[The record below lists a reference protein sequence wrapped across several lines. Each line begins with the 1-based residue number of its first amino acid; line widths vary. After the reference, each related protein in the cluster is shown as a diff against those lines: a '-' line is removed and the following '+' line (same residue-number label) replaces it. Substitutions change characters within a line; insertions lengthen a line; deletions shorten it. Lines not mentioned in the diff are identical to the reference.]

1 MANNLVTLGLDMNA
15 TQKLMSKQLRQVL
28 KNLSDTNAARV
39 AVGLDSSKSQM
50 LIQQQLDSI
59 SKNLQINVGTV
70 KLDTSSI
77 KQQQNIINQQL
88 KSGINT
94 TGLNVKVPF
103 QFDLSD
109 ANAVKAEINKIVAD
123 ITNNKGQLVKYKI
136 NVDDNG
142 QATKALLTYR
152 NELNEVTN
160 ATLKLKSVGKWYDA
174 NGMGHNIV
182 KWSEGQKTLSQNIE
196 ATTKANHSQAES
208 DNQVIRKKEELI
220 AKMKLLNTQAEKAG
234 ISLNSDNQNKFNDL
248 SIKASTVDDIKQLE
262 TYFRLARTEY
272 QTFNAEISKGTH
284 ASSLEAMKNNLEIL
298 PQDIALIEAKFN
310 SIKVPDNVK
319 TQIEELKSSMESINT
334 ISDPQQKIAKYN
346 EIVTSL
352 KNLQKQY
359 QVTAQEQRNLS
370 ADTSTMQGAS
380 ALTNKIVIWMGQ
392 NRQAAAQYDAEL
404 KQIISDLQNC
414 NNKADFSKLQRQ
426 FSNIALQ
433 VKSSGSL
440 YTGFFNGL
448 KSGIKDA
455 FENIL
460 RYQLAYKVID
470 QVISSFESMV
480 NAVADLDK
488 KLTEFNKVADLT
500 SDKLLEFSDRAFD
513 AADEVGR
520 TGSDMIEAAT
530 EFKRAGYSL
539 EDSLDMGKS
548 ALLMTNV
555 ADGIT
560 QTSDAASTLIAVLK
574 GFNINESDIVTI
586 VDKMNSVSNQSPVGF
601 DNLADGLERVSGTMN
616 QAGNSID
623 ETIGLLTGGYAQL
636 RNMEKVSTGLITI
649 SQRLRAIDEDG
660 DEIDGLSAE
669 LSESF
674 GKIGIAIEDSNGDL
688 RSTYDIMSDY
698 AKIYPQLTS
707 EQKQYYAELS
717 AGKRQVNVFN
727 AIVQQMADV
736 DKAIEQSKDS
746 LGSAANENEIYRQS
760 VEGLQNELKNEFQSV
775 SKKVISSDWIKDVLS
790 GATDLLKVFENIIEQ
805 DTIVSSS
812 IGVLAEGFKD
822 LSKSLKDITG
832 NDGVAK
838 LIKLFITYKTITKG
852 VDIFNLVKGKKDNFV
867 TTSNLMKIFFE
878 SAVSGSLKV
887 EDGFLKVGEAADV
900 LSDGVS
906 NVVAKEGSAVDTTK
920 KLTTSITGLG
930 TSLKNLALA
939 HPYLLAITAALGTM
953 YGAYKLVNAVQDW
966 ADGTTAVNKYNK
978 SIEKSEENVSKNS
991 DSISEYNSTIEE
1003 NKQKIEEL
1011 QKLQED
1017 GTITEAQEAEIENL
1031 KYQNAL
1037 LDEKIEK
1044 LKEANNEEVKTQAR
1058 DSEKAF
1064 NKQFGNGFDVG
1075 SNASDVISSVS
1086 KNFNGDGT
1094 ANGVS
1099 WNMATSGND
1108 KDTAVA
1114 QLAKIKLATDAY
1126 NDAVKELNNATDED
1140 QKVLA
1145 EQSVE
1150 NAQYTLDLLTK
1161 DFDKNKETLYN
1172 QLTSEMEKMK
1182 KAEGTDAYDA
1192 TAYANMQSWLE
1203 IFQQYIPEYKKAME
1217 KVQEE
1222 ADKNPIEQSV
1232 EVKSF
1237 DDPTSLLTESDDKS
1251 KTATLADLQSEAD
1264 LLSTIQ
1270 KELSDNGKISV
1281 SSMQSIIKQ
1290 YPEAKKALSEYL
1302 LGIISE
1308 EELFA
1313 ELEGVYEDDKDAYIK
1328 SVIEKA
1334 KTDEDFFNTLKTN
1347 YPELINQ
1354 LGAVYGTDVA
1364 NWTTMEQAKVNITA
1378 QAIQQIANI
1387 YKEFYKAMGVN
1398 DGIDFNIQATK
1409 NAISAGN
1416 PGAIGGSLFSKSY
1429 SKSNFDKVVTDN
1441 NHKFKMNGNDVSNA
1455 YKELQNNID
1464 SVWNTAEKMKNA
1476 IDDAA
1481 YNQINAS
1488 IDTSWQGLGGSDSS
1502 SSSQTAEKL
1511 NWIERLINKI
1521 STAYSRLKNI
1531 VSDTTTTWLN
1541 RNNALSDSMSTLSSE
1556 INAQKQAYEYYMNA
1570 FNSYDLDNYWKDQI
1584 ANGSISI
1591 DVIYDDDLKDAI
1603 SDCQDFYDKAQDAK
1617 TAVQELGIE
1626 LKGLAKSR
1634 FDNIKSQYEEQIN
1647 QVDEYNNLLQ
1657 KELDIIE
1664 TKGWIS
1670 STFLNESMK
1679 EQDMANLERLKQE
1692 RTALT
1697 NALDSGKVEKYSEQW
1712 YDMQS
1717 SINSVSSAI
1726 YDAEKAIISY
1736 DKAIRQVN
1744 WDAFDRTRDDVED
1757 LISETDFLT
1766 ELLKDVGI
1774 TDNNGNMTKE
1784 GQAAQALLAQKY
1796 QLYLNQAKAYKDEIA
1811 KIDADLANDPYDKEL
1826 LDRKQDL
1833 IDKEQEAIKSAM
1845 SEKDAIKDLTNDAY
1859 SDFIDKLG
1867 DAIDKYKEL
1876 MSTMKDAYDYEK
1888 SIREKTVALN
1898 ALEKQYSAYQGDNSE
1913 EGKKNIQQLKD
1924 QINSAK
1930 DDLKDTEYE
1939 KLISDTEK
1947 ILDQLK
1953 DNTQEWLNQRLDQLD
1968 NLIQDIIDQSND
1980 NASDI
1985 AETITSTAEN
1995 YGYKLSESMASI
2007 WSTNTGNITNVLGDF
2022 SNKFVEGNNA
2032 ITNVCNNINSAVQG
2046 LLANSNAEAQRVADE
2061 IARQQAEQ
2069 NASSDG
2075 GYSGGSDY
2083 SSDDW
2088 SGNWDTGSDDNDS
2101 SGSDGVDWIYEENY
2115 YPRDLLNI
2123 DQSVVDRLKWNSF
2136 ANNFAARSQYYDQ
2149 MGGEGQYYGTYEQNV
2164 FMLDYLKSHGLKK
2177 GTKSATGGITLT
2189 DEEGL
2194 GSEVIFSKKYG
2205 TLRKLDS
2212 GDMVF
2217 NKDQVEKLWNLS
2229 KGITTPNMYMDNLGA
2244 KLPDISNMSN
2254 NLSNKVDISYGDV
2267 TLTFPNVHN
2276 YEDIMKQMQKDPK
2289 AEKMIQEM
2297 TLGQTLGRNSLNKLT
2312 FR

>member
-50 LIQQQLDSI
+50 LIQQQLNSI

-109 ANAVKAEINKIVAD
+109 ANAVKAEINKIIAD

-136 NVDDNG
+136 NVDDNR

-174 NGMGHNIV
+174 NGMEHNIV
-182 KWSEGQKTLSQNIE
+182 KWSEGQKSLSQNIE
-196 ATTKANHSQAES
+196 ATTKANQRQAES

-248 SIKASTVDDIKQLE
+248 SIKASSIDDIKQLE

-284 ASSLEAMKNNLEIL
+284 ASSLEVMKNNLETL

-310 SIKVPDNVK
+310 SIKVSDNVK

-334 ISDPQQKIAKYN
+334 ISDPQEKIVKYN

-392 NRQAAAQYDAEL
+392 NRQAAAQYDSEL

-426 FSNIALQ
+426 FNNIALQ

-470 QVISSFESMV
+470 QVISGFKSMV

-574 GFNINESDIVTI
+574 GFNINESDIMTI

-674 GKIGIAIEDSNGDL
+674 GKIGVAIEDSNGDL

-736 DKAIEQSKDS
+736 NKAVEQSKDS

-812 IGVLAEGFKD
+812 IGVLAEGFKA

-852 VDIFNLVKGKKDNFV
+852 IDIFNLVKGKKDNFV

-953 YGAYKLVNAVQDW
+953 YGAYKLVNEVQDW
-966 ADGTTAVNKYNK
+966 ADDTTAVNKYNK

-991 DSISEYNSTIEE
+991 DSISEYSSTIEE

-1011 QKLQED
+1011 HKLQED
-1017 GTITEAQEAEIENL
+1017 GTITEAQKAEIENL

-1114 QLAKIKLATDAY
+1114 QLVKIKLATDAY

-1531 VSDTTTTWLN
+1531 VSDTTTTWLK

-1556 INAQKQAYEYYMNA
+1556 INAQKQAYEYYMNV
-1570 FNSYDLDNYWKDQI
+1570 FSSYDLDDYYKNQI
-1584 ANGSISI
+1584 ADGSISI

-1679 EQDMANLERLKQE
+1679 EQDMANLERLKDE

-1697 NALDSGKVEKYSEQW
+1697 NALDSGKIEKYSEQW

-1744 WDAFDRTRDDVED
+1744 WNAFDRTRDDVEN
-1757 LISETDFLT
+1757 LITETDFLT

-1774 TDNNGNMTKE
+1774 TDDNGNMTKE

-1888 SIREKTVALN
+1888 SIREKTEALN
-1898 ALEKQYSAYQGDNSE
+1898 ALEKQYSAYHGDNSE

-1968 NLIQDIIDQSND
+1968 NLIQDIIDQSNN

-2007 WSTNTGNITNVLGDF
+2007 WSTNTGNITKVLDNF
-2022 SNKFVEGNNA
+2022 S
-2032 ITNVCNNINSAVQG
+2032 TNFIDSNSKIKDVCDNINSAVQG

-2075 GYSGGSDY
+2075 GYSGGNDY
-2083 SSDDW
+2083 SGDDW
-2088 SGNWDTGSDDNDS
+2088 SGNWDTGSD
-2101 SGSDGVDWIYEENY
+2101 SGSSYSGDVDWIYEENY
-2115 YPRDLLNI
+2115 FPRDLLNI
-2123 DQSVVDRLKWNSF
+2123 DRSVIDRLKWNNF
-2136 ANNFAARSQYYDQ
+2136 ASNFAARSQYYDQ
-2149 MGGEGQYYGTYEQNV
+2149 MGGEGQYYGTYDQNV
-2164 FMLDYLKSHGLKK
+2164 WMLDWMKSHGYRN
-2177 GTKSATGGITLT
+2177 GTRSASAGVHIY
-2189 DEEGL
+2189 DEEDP
-2194 GSEVIFSKKYG
+2194 GSEVLVTKYG
-2205 TLRKLDS
+2205 VLRQFDS
-2212 GDMVF
+2212 GDTVF

-2254 NLSNKVDISYGDV
+2254 NLSNKVDVQFGDV
-2267 TLTFPNVHN
+2267 TLSLPNVRN
-2276 YEDIMKQMQKDPK
+2276 YEDFMKEAQKDPK
-2289 AEKMIQEM
+2289 FEKMIQNM

>member
-50 LIQQQLDSI
+50 LIQQQLNSI

-109 ANAVKAEINKIVAD
+109 ANAVKAEINKIIAD

-136 NVDDNG
+136 NVDDNR

-174 NGMGHNIV
+174 NGMEHNIV
-182 KWSEGQKTLSQNIE
+182 KWSEGQKSLSQNIE
-196 ATTKANHSQAES
+196 ATTKANQRQAES

-248 SIKASTVDDIKQLE
+248 SIKASSIDDIKQLE

-284 ASSLEAMKNNLEIL
+284 ASSLEAMKNNLETL

-310 SIKVPDNVK
+310 SIKVSDNVK

-334 ISDPQQKIAKYN
+334 ISDPQEKIVKYN

-392 NRQAAAQYDAEL
+392 NRQAAAQYDSEL

-426 FSNIALQ
+426 FNNIALQ

-470 QVISSFESMV
+470 QVISGFKSMV

-574 GFNINESDIVTI
+574 GFNINESDIMTI

-674 GKIGIAIEDSNGDL
+674 GKIGVAIEDSNGDL

-736 DKAIEQSKDS
+736 NKAVEQSKDS

-812 IGVLAEGFKD
+812 IGVLAEGFKA

-852 VDIFNLVKGKKDNFV
+852 IDIFNLVKGKKDNFV

-953 YGAYKLVNAVQDW
+953 YGAYKLVNEVQDW
-966 ADGTTAVNKYNK
+966 ADDTTAVNKYNK

-991 DSISEYNSTIEE
+991 DSISEYSSTIEE

-1011 QKLQED
+1011 HKLQED
-1017 GTITEAQEAEIENL
+1017 GTITEAQKAEIENL

-1114 QLAKIKLATDAY
+1114 QLVKIKLATDAY

-1531 VSDTTTTWLN
+1531 VSDTTTTWLK

-1556 INAQKQAYEYYMNA
+1556 INAQKQAYEYYMNV
-1570 FNSYDLDNYWKDQI
+1570 FSSYDLDDYYKNQI
-1584 ANGSISI
+1584 ADGSISI

-1679 EQDMANLERLKQE
+1679 EQDMANLERLKDE

-1697 NALDSGKVEKYSEQW
+1697 NALDSGKIEKYSEQW

-1744 WDAFDRTRDDVED
+1744 WNAFDRTRDDVEN
-1757 LISETDFLT
+1757 LITETDFLT

-1774 TDNNGNMTKE
+1774 TDDNGNMTKE

-1888 SIREKTVALN
+1888 SIREKTEALN
-1898 ALEKQYSAYQGDNSE
+1898 ALEKQYSAYHGDNSE

-1968 NLIQDIIDQSND
+1968 NLIQDIIDQSNN

-2007 WSTNTGNITNVLGDF
+2007 WSTNTGNITKVLDNF
-2022 SNKFVEGNNA
+2022 S
-2032 ITNVCNNINSAVQG
+2032 TNFIDSNSKIKDVCDNINSAVQG

-2075 GYSGGSDY
+2075 GYSGGNDY
-2083 SSDDW
+2083 SGDDW
-2088 SGNWDTGSDDNDS
+2088 SGNWDTGSD
-2101 SGSDGVDWIYEENY
+2101 SGSSYSGDVDWIYEENY
-2115 YPRDLLNI
+2115 FPRDLLNI
-2123 DQSVVDRLKWNSF
+2123 DRSVIDRLKWNNF
-2136 ANNFAARSQYYDQ
+2136 ASNFAARSQYYDQ
-2149 MGGEGQYYGTYEQNV
+2149 MGGEGQYYGTYDQNV
-2164 FMLDYLKSHGLKK
+2164 WMLDWMKSHGYRN
-2177 GTKSATGGITLT
+2177 GTRSASAGVHIY
-2189 DEEGL
+2189 DEEDP
-2194 GSEVIFSKKYG
+2194 GSEVLVTKYG
-2205 TLRKLDS
+2205 VLRQFDS
-2212 GDMVF
+2212 GDTVF

-2254 NLSNKVDISYGDV
+2254 NLSNKVDVQFGDV
-2267 TLTFPNVHN
+2267 TLSLPNVRN
-2276 YEDIMKQMQKDPK
+2276 YEDFMKEAQKDPK
-2289 AEKMIQEM
+2289 FEKMIQNM